1 MLLKF
6 VMNQQT
12 VKPDITDN
20 SCILKTYT
28 DRTKYFTQEHAEIH
42 TTVANSDDKTRP
54 KVVKK

>member
-1 MLLKF
+1 
-6 VMNQQT
+6 MNQQT